1 MQAPRHFSRYDWSVT
16 YTVNGGESWS
26 TELLET
32 RKDAAEFLR
41 SALHAN
47 EGNDGFSYYAN
58 RHTLVNPADL
68 LDDSLDDVRVRLIV
82 GGCLVGIDGVQSLD
96 DFCGE

>member
-1 MQAPRHFSRYDWSVT
+1 MKAPNGFDRYDWSVT
-16 YTVNGGESWS
+16 YTTDAGKSWS

-41 SALHAN
+41 AMASAN
-47 EGNDGFSYYAN
+47 KRNGGFTYYVN
-58 RHTLVNPADL
+58 RHTLVSTADL

-82 GGCLVGIDGVQSLD
+82 CGRLVGIDDVQSLD
-96 DFCGE
+96 DFCGK